1 MKIKRLIKVV
11 LLLVLVSVGL
21 TSCKSTKL
29 EKLSSEINSQ
39 NKNEQEETE
48 QKDNSSLERN
58 QQLEVVKGAKE
69 GSLSNLVVDREMW
82 NEFMD
87 EKYFV
92 QAKGPRFGFHIP
104 EILLESEDAKKAN
117 RDIEDLANSLRSSYE
132 TYQDVAND
140 DETNISSTFSVYQ
153 DEKILSV
160 RIQYTNIYESDIEL
174 NKIYNFS
181 LPDGKLLND
190 NEMLDNFAVDREEKI
205 SLMEEGILSD
215 YKLYEEAFDKFVIDK
230 SFIYN
235 LGNLEGL
242 ALNHLWDT
250 ANDESGKVFV
260 DEVGRLMFLYR
271 MYTYTDAEIQMAT
284 SELKKGS
291 VNSSPYSKEYVKM
304 ARELGVDVEDEN
316 NKAFIIYLGSSL
328 DEYSLKEVLAK
339 LYPWQEVYY
348 EYEDPPLLLNLNKN
362 EETSEY
368 EIMGQ
373 EYYLLIPKFKNTTI
387 SLMELEISDGGELKE
402 KTNYTLEKMSLT
414 GPTVICQNISEI
426 APNAKIVLRY
436 KDDIFEFSPSL
447 SLKDGSVMLP
457 DEIINAENI
466 LDWNMLSRQEMYSNT
481 IFQKIV
487 SLMGRG

>member
-153 DEKILSV
+153 NEKILSV

-190 NEMLDNFAVDREEKI
+190 DEVLDSFGVDRKEKI
-205 SLMEEGILSD
+205 YLMEEGILND

-436 KDDIFEFSPSL
+436 NDDIFEFSPSL

-481 IFQKIV
+481 IFEKIV

>member
-87 EKYFV
+87 EKYFD

-140 DETNISSTFSVYQ
+140 DEISISSTFSVYQ

-190 NEMLDNFAVDREEKI
+190 DEMLDNFGVDREEKI
-205 SLMEEGILSD
+205 SLMEEGILND

-235 LGNLEGL
+235 IGNLEGL

-271 MYTYTDAEIQMAT
+271 MYTYTDAEMQMAT
-284 SELKKGS
+284 TELKKGS
-291 VNSSPYSKEYVKM
+291 VNSTPYSKEYVKM

-328 DEYSLKEVLAK
+328 DEYSLKEVLSK

-348 EYEDPPLLLNLNKN
+348 EYEDPPLLLNLSEN

-373 EYYLLIPKFKNTTI
+373 EYYLLIPKFKNTSI
-387 SLMELEISDGGELKE
+387 ALKELEISDGGELKG

>member
-11 LLLVLVSVGL
+11 LFLVLVSVGL

-48 QKDNSSLERN
+48 QKDNSSLEKS
-58 QQLEVVKGAKE
+58 QKLEVVKGAKE

-140 DETNISSTFSVYQ
+140 ETSISSTFSVYQ

-160 RIQYTNIYESDIEL
+160 RIQYINIYESDIEL

-190 NEMLDNFAVDREEKI
+190 DEMLDNFGVDREEKI
-205 SLMEEGILSD
+205 SLMEEGILND

-271 MYTYTDAEIQMAT
+271 MYTYTDAEMQMAT
-284 SELKKGS
+284 TELKKGS
-291 VNSSPYSKEYVKM
+291 VNSTPYSKEYVKM

-328 DEYSLKEVLAK
+328 DEYSLKEVLSK

-348 EYEDPPLLLNLNKN
+348 EYKDPPLLLNLSEN

-373 EYYLLIPKFKNTTI
+373 EYYLLIPKFKNTSI
-387 SLMELEISDGGELKE
+387 ALKELEISDGGELKE

-481 IFQKIV
+481 IFEKIV